1 MARYLS
7 TVPNNLGLYNLGTV
21 WSYPTGG
28 TGPTAYGPTSYFGS
42 DPLPANA
49 GDSVHTPIDLGDFSA
64 PFKTLNITNTHGG
77 LSRKVS
83 TFFRLRLT
91 KARTVQFTQNFS
103 QFSYHQKT
111 NRNTLIAFYHIGVD
125 KRRIELPINDSGY
138 VYNSTAVDYD
148 SEEYNTELDVAGYPT
163 SRLAPGEYLFLITND
178 IRFIE
183 TTYSITV
190 SVASLDWRYVN
201 EGVEDTLE
209 FGLVTSPVEGETVD
223 FGSLAA

>member
-7 TVPNNLGLYNLGTV
+7 TIPNNLGLYNLGTV

-42 DPLPANA
+42 DPLPAND
-49 GDSVHTPIDLGDFSA
+49 GDSVHTPIDLGDFGA

-83 TFFRLRLT
+83 TFFKLT
-91 KARTVQFTQNFS
+91 LSKARSVQFTQNYS
-103 QFSYHQKT
+103 RFSYQEKT
-111 NRNTLIAFYHIGVD
+111 NRNTLLAFYHIDSDG
-125 KRRIELPINDSGY
+125 RRIELPINDSGY

-148 SEEYNTELDVAGYPT
+148 TNEYNTELNFSGYPT
-163 SRLAPGEYLFLITND
+163 ARLSPGVYLFLITND

-183 TTYSITV
+183 TTYSITI
-190 SVASLDWRYVN
+190 SVASLDWRFVT
-201 EGVEDTLE
+201 EGIDDSLE
-209 FGLVTSPVEGETVD
+209 FGLVTGAVEGETID
-223 FGSLAA
+223 FGTLAA

>member
-1 MARYLS
+1 MARFLS

-49 GDSVHTPIDLGDFSA
+49 GDSVHSAIDLGDFSA

-83 TFFRLRLT
+83 TFFKLRLT
-91 KARTVQFTQNFS
+91 KARSVQFTQNYS
-103 QFSYHQKT
+103 RVSYQEKT
-111 NRNTLIAFYHIGVD
+111 NRNTLLAFYQIDRD

-138 VYNSTAVDYD
+138 VYKSTAVEYD
-148 SEEYNTELDVAGYPT
+148 TDQYNVETDVADYPNT
-163 SRLAPGEYLFLITND
+163 RLEPGEYLFLITND

-183 TTYSITV
+183 TTYSITI
-190 SVASLDWRYVN
+190 SVASLDWLYVT
-201 EGVEDTLE
+201 EGVDDFLK
-209 FGLVTSPVEGETVD
+209 FGLVVSPVEGETID
-223 FGSLAA
+223 FGTLAA